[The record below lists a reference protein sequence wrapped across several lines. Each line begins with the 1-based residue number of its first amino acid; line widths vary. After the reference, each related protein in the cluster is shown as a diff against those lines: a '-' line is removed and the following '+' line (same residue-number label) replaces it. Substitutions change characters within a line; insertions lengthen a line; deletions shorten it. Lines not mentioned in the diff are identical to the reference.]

1 VPTKSTHGVIP
12 VTSPQDLPQPV
23 IERRSRN
30 YRRRACPRCERSCY
44 RDKHFTR
51 RLHDLGDSRGGRPRD
66 IELVYSQHHCVR
78 CKSYFSADTSDLAP
92 AKSDYTHR
100 VMSLAVRLVIEDGMP
115 YQGASW
121 RLWRDHLVFVPF
133 ATIQNW
139 VEGAGEKKQG
149 AAG

>member
-1 VPTKSTHGVIP
+1 VPTKSTHGVIH
-12 VTSPQDLPQPV
+12 VTSPKDLPPPI

-30 YRRRACPRCERSCY
+30 FRRRPCPRCEGSCY
-44 RDKHFTR
+44 RDNNFTR
-51 RLHDLGDSRGGRPRD
+51 RLHDLGDARAGRPRD
-66 IELVYSQHHCVR
+66 IELVYSQHYCVR
-78 CKSYFSADTSDLAP
+78 CKSYFSADSSDLGP
-92 AKSDYTHR
+92 AKGDYTHR

-139 VEGAGEKKQG
+139 VEGAGEKK
-149 AAG
+149 